1 MILPSR
7 GRDRA
12 APFLAALGGI
22 TGGCSGVVVVELLC
36 TIYSIEANPE
46 LLLEDKVE
54 CRLRMSSKGE
64 VRCC

>member
-1 MILPSR
+1 
-7 GRDRA
+7 
-12 APFLAALGGI
+12 LGGI

-54 CRLRMSSKGE
+54 CRLRMTFEG
-64 VRCC
+64 